1 MFMLFFFFFIF
12 VGVIIGLVLGMWI
25 FFINRDIKICINI
38 LWLDGFNFNL
48 DVDDRELYISI
59 YRIIFWVFNIILKY

>member
-25 FFINRDIKICINI
+25 FFINRGKNYVLIMIR
-38 LWLDGFNFNL
+38 GFNFNL
-48 DVDDRELYISI
+48 KDVVY
-59 YRIIFWVFNIILKY
+59 

>member
-25 FFINRDIKICINI
+25 FFINRGKNYVLIMIR
-38 LWLDGFNFNL
+38 GFNFNFEN
-48 DVDDRELYISI
+48 VDDRELYI
-59 YRIIFWVFNIILKY
+59 YRKIF